1 MNPST
6 QKHAFFTLGAWT
18 HFFIL
23 GIFFVTCFVLGAINY
38 PLFDLDEGAFSQAT
52 LEMQYR
58 GNYIATYLNDVPR
71 YDKPIFAYWM
81 QLIAINVWGP
91 TEFGFRFA
99 SILAAAFWA
108 TLIYWIV
115 GKLYDSKKALW
126 AAVAFMTSLIVMV
139 VGKAATADSLLNLF
153 IVATQL
159 FLYLFFTQQQSKYI
173 YLATIASALGFLTKG
188 PVAIV
193 LPLLTSIAFV
203 ITDKKWSL
211 LWQILKTWR
220 AWLIFSL
227 IALPWYFW
235 ITYVEGVGFLKGFI
249 LEHNIGRFSSS
260 MESHSGPFYF
270 YLMILPLVI
279 LPHTYYLPTV
289 YRKII
294 SAWKSD
300 QFVRFLVLWFLVV
313 IVLFSFSAT
322 KLPHYFLYGL
332 TPLFILLGIVIEE
345 SGDRI
350 AAIFTVLLVAFI
362 TVFLPL
368 ILTRVVDL
376 LPDPYLKDMLSGDL
390 LSDAEWNIFL
400 AILLGTLILML
411 IPKKIFS
418 GIHLLGGAT
427 RYALALLLFAFS
439 VNWGYMGLAARAQQ
453 DPIREAAL
461 LAKNIHKPV
470 VVWRQRT
477 PSFSVYYGAVVK
489 TAEPKIGE
497 LFLTKSKNL
506 IDIQGYQ
513 VLYEKRGIVLAEK
526 I

>member
-1 MNPST
+1 MNSSPP
-6 QKHAFFTLGAWT
+6 KHTFLSLGAWS

-23 GIFFVTCFVLGAINY
+23 GIFFAACFVLGAINY

-81 QLIAINVWGP
+81 QSIAINLWGA

-99 SILAAAFWA
+99 SILAAGVWA
-108 TLIYWIV
+108 GLIYWIV
-115 GKLYDSKKALW
+115 KKLYDSQKALW
-126 AAVAFMTSLIVMV
+126 ATLVFMTSLIVMV

-153 IVATQL
+153 IVATQF
-159 FLYLFFTQQQSKYI
+159 FLYLFFRREQHKYI
-173 YLATIASALGFLTKG
+173 YFAAIAAALGFMTKG

-193 LPLLTSIAFV
+193 VPLLTSVAFSF
-203 ITDKKWSL
+203 TEKKWGL
-211 LWQILKTWR
+211 LWKIIKKWQ

-235 ITYVEGVGFLKGFI
+235 ITYVEGLGFLKGFI
-249 LEHNIGRFSSS
+249 FEHNIGRFSSS

-270 YLMILPLVI
+270 YLMILPLVL
-279 LPHTYYLPTV
+279 LPHTYYLLAV
-289 YRKII
+289 SRKII
-294 SAWKSD
+294 STWKSD

-332 TPLFILLGIVIEE
+332 TPLFILLGIVIDEA
-345 SGDRI
+345 GDRI
-350 AAIFTVLLVAFI
+350 GALSTIVAVAFV
-362 TVFLPL
+362 TVVLPL
-368 ILTRVVDL
+368 LLTRVINL

-390 LSDAEWNIFL
+390 LSGFERNIYL
-400 AILLGTLILML
+400 TILLLALILML
-411 IPKKIFS
+411 APKKIFS
-418 GIHLLGGAT
+418 AIPLLGGAT
-427 RYALALLLFAFS
+427 RYGFALLLFVFT
-439 VNWGYMGLAARAQQ
+439 VNWGYMGLAARVQQ

-461 LAKNIHKPV
+461 LAKSIHKPV

-489 TAEPKIGE
+489 TAEPKFGE
-497 LFLTKSKNL
+497 LFLTKSKHL
-506 IDIQGYQ
+506 VEMQGYR

>member
-1 MNPST
+1 MNSSS

-23 GIFFVTCFVLGAINY
+23 GIFFVACFVLGAVNY

-91 TEFGFRFA
+91 TEFGFRFS
-99 SILAAAFWA
+99 SIFAAGIWA

-115 GKLYDSKKALW
+115 SKLYDSEKALW
-126 AAVAFMTSLIVMV
+126 ATIAFMTSLIVMA

-173 YLATIASALGFLTKG
+173 YLASIASALGFITKG

-193 LPLLTSIAFV
+193 VPLLTSIAFV

-211 LWQILKTWR
+211 IWQILKTWQ

-235 ITYVEGVGFLKGFI
+235 ITHVEGLGFLKGFI
-249 LEHNIGRFSSS
+249 LEHNIGRFSTS

-279 LPHTYYLPTV
+279 LPHTYYLPAV
-289 YRKII
+289 CRKII
-294 SAWKSD
+294 STWKSD
-300 QFVRFLVLWFLVV
+300 QFIRFLVLWFLVV
-313 IVLFSFSAT
+313 VVLFSFSAT

-332 TPLFILLGIVIEE
+332 TPLFILLGIVIKE
-345 SGDRI
+345 SGDRVG
-350 AAIFTVLLVAFI
+350 ALFTPLVVGLI

-368 ILTRVVDL
+368 ILTYIVDL

-390 LSDAEWNIFL
+390 LSDSEWSIYL

-411 IPKKIFS
+411 IPKKIFL
-418 GIHLLGGAT
+418 GIHLFGRAT
-427 RYALALLLFAFS
+427 RYGLALLLFA
-439 VNWGYMGLAARAQQ
+439 VIINWGYMGLAARVQQ
-453 DPIREAAL
+453 NPIREAAL
-461 LAKNIHKPV
+461 LAKTIHKPV
-470 VVWRQRT
+470 VIWRQRT

-489 TAEPKIGE
+489 TAQPKIGE
-497 LFLTKSKNL
+497 LFLTKSKHL
-506 IDIQGYQ
+506 IDIQGYR